1 MENEFDTTRVTK
13 LETDLLLLF
22 YNFSDQFGVVDMKTA
37 TIHAKK
43 RLGVDI
49 PQRPFTLK
57 QKHIDFLMARGKIP
71 DTRYMMSAL
80 SEKPKLPPQL
90 GEDTK

>member
-13 LETDLLLLF
+13 LEVDLLLLF

-37 TIHAKK
+37 TIHAKNK
-43 RLGVDI
+43 LHVDI

-57 QKHIDFLMARGKIP
+57 QKHIDFLMMRGAIP
-71 DTRYMMSAL
+71 DTRIIMNQLKSQ
-80 SEKPKLPPQL
+80 PRPPQL